1 MHEATA
7 IVSAGSQASFFTQKA
22 FGQLVPT
29 PPQIASYLNNAT
41 GGQFSYLINSL
52 LLNSGGWFL
61 LVPSQTLRIS
71 GTVQDVLKGQ

>member
-1 MHEATA
+1 
-7 IVSAGSQASFFTQKA
+7 VSAGSQASFFTQKA

-52 LLNSGGWFL
+52 LLNSGGWFFYFQAKFCAS
-61 LVPSQTLRIS
+61 V
-71 GTVQDVLKGQ
+71 VLCRT